1 MKNDF
6 LIAITQLCAEKNLSK
21 EVVIDALEVA
31 LASAYKRNFG
41 SNQEVVVRMQPA
53 TGEFKVFIQRR
64 VVDVVED
71 PKLEISV
78 DEARRELGRPPELG
92 EIVEHDG
99 TPSDFGRIAAQTAR
113 QVVLQRLRD
122 AEREVVFEEY
132 IDKSGDIVSGIVQR
146 LEPRQIV
153 IDLGKAEA
161 ILPSSEQV
169 PGEVYRLGQRIKAY
183 LVEVHRTPK
192 GPQLIASRTHRNLL
206 KRLFELEVPEIY
218 NGTVEIK
225 AIAREP
231 GSRSKVAV
239 AARQPGIDPV
249 GACVGLRGIRIQN
262 IVSELNNEKIDVIE
276 WHADTP
282 AFVAKALSPAQVV
295 KVETNEDE
303 KTAKVVVPDR
313 QLSLAIGKEGQNAR
327 LAAKLTGWRIDIQAL
342 SAYRQEE
349 TERLA
354 IEEEERAAAAAA
366 APPEPVVEVV
376 PEPEPEALPV
386 FDVPEFEPAVAEVA
400 VEAEIIPPVEAPPV
414 VAPIEYVVEEPV
426 AVGATREKRQVR
438 FAEEILGDLTD
449 GKKKVK
455 GKRDVTREE
464 EEAARAPKKAQRR
477 QRVYFED
484 DEEEEYEDIL
494 RRIK

>member
-78 DEARRELGRPPELG
+78 EDASKEFGRKAQVD
-92 EIVEHDG
+92 EIVENDG

-262 IVSELNNEKIDVIE
+262 IVSELNSEKIDVIE

-295 KVETNEDE
+295 KVETNDEE

-342 SAYRQEE
+342 SVYRQEE
-349 TERLA
+349 IERLA
-354 IEEEERAAAAAA
+354 LEEEERAAAAAA
-366 APPEPVVEVV
+366 MPPEPEVEVV
-376 PEPEPEALPV
+376 PEPVEVPVIEAPEL
-386 FDVPEFEPAVAEVA
+386 EPAVAEA
-400 VEAEIIPPVEAPPV
+400 AAEAEIAVPVEEPQVPAQV
-414 VAPIEYVVEEPV
+414 EYVIEEPV
-426 AVGATREKRQVR
+426 AVGAGAEKRQVR
-438 FAEEILGDLTD
+438 FAEEILTD
-449 GKKKVK
+449 IRDVKKKVK
-455 GKRDVTREE
+455 GKRDVSREE

>member
-1 MKNDF
+1 M
-6 LIAITQLCAEKNLSK
+6 
-21 EVVIDALEVA
+21 
-31 LASAYKRNFG
+31 
-41 SNQEVVVRMQPA
+41 
-53 TGEFKVFIQRR
+53 
-64 VVDVVED
+64 
-71 PKLEISV
+71 
-78 DEARRELGRPPELG
+78 
-92 EIVEHDG
+92 
-99 TPSDFGRIAAQTAR
+99 
-113 QVVLQRLRD
+113 
-122 AEREVVFEEY
+122 
-132 IDKSGDIVSGIVQR
+132 
-146 LEPRQIV
+146 
-153 IDLGKAEA
+153 
-161 ILPSSEQV
+161 
-169 PGEVYRLGQRIKAY
+169 
-183 LVEVHRTPK
+183 
-192 GPQLIASRTHRNLL
+192 
-206 KRLFELEVPEIY
+206 Y

-262 IVSELNNEKIDVIE
+262 IVSELNSEKIDVIE

-295 KVETNEDE
+295 KVDTNEEE

-342 SAYRQEE
+342 SVYRQEE
-349 TERLA
+349 AERLA
-354 IEEEERAAAAAA
+354 LEEEERAAAAAA
-366 APPEPVVEVV
+366 APPEPEVEIVSEPDLV
-376 PEPEPEALPV
+376 PVIAEPELEPVLAELPAA
-386 FDVPEFEPAVAEVA
+386 DQL
-400 VEAEIIPPVEAPPV
+400 EIPVEPVPVAAPV
-414 VAPIEYVVEEPV
+414 EYVIEEPV
-426 AVGATREKRQVR
+426 AVGAGVEKRQVR
-438 FAEEILGDLTD
+438 FAEEILTDIRD

-455 GKRDVTREE
+455 GKRDGQREE

>member
-53 TGEFKVFIQRR
+53 TGEFKVFIQQR

-78 DEARRELGRPPELG
+78 EDASKAFGRKAQVD

-161 ILPSSEQV
+161 ILPSTEQV

-295 KVETNEDE
+295 KVETNEEE

-349 TERLA
+349 AERLA

-366 APPEPVVEVV
+366 LPPEPEVAAVSEPEEAPVVE
-376 PEPEPEALPV
+376 EPELLPV
-386 FDVPEFEPAVAEVA
+386 AAELP
-400 VEAEIIPPVEAPPV
+400 VEAEIVVPIEEPQAAPPVE
-414 VAPIEYVVEEPV
+414 YVIEEPV
-426 AVGATREKRQVR
+426 VVGVGAEKRQVR
-438 FAEEILGDLTD
+438 FAEEILTDIRD

-455 GKRDVTREE
+455 GKRDVGREE